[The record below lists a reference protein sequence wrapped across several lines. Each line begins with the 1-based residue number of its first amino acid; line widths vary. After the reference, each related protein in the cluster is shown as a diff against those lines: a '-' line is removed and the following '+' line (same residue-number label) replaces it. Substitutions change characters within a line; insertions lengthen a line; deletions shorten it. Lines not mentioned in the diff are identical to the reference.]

1 NFTIQ
6 KTFKDP
12 SAKRNIKSFVCN
24 PKPIIINGTEWLSLK
39 VHGQSFMM
47 HQIRKMVG
55 MVALTVRCGCPIE
68 RIVEA
73 QGDQKISIPKV
84 PGLGLL
90 LERPVFDSYNEI
102 QAVKHDKEKLD
113 FGKYE
118 KELEEFKQ
126 REIYQRIFAEEE
138 RDNTFH
144 LFFNQIDNYKE
155 RHFLYL
161 TSKGLEAIKG
171 AGKLD
176 EQRAAKSKNDG
187 ADAMEM
193 Q

>member
-1 NFTIQ
+1 LLRKRGTTRKPLVFLI
-6 KTFKDP
+6 P
-12 SAKRNIKSFVCN
+12 SI
-24 PKPIIINGTEWLSLK
+24 
-39 VHGQSFMM
+39 
-47 HQIRKMVG
+47 
-55 MVALTVRCGCPIE
+55 ALLT
-68 RIVEA
+68 
-73 QGDQKISIPKV
+73 QFHS
-84 PGLGLL
+84 
-90 LERPVFDSYNEI
+90 
-102 QAVKHDKEKLD
+102 
-113 FGKYE
+113 
-118 KELEEFKQ
+118 
-126 REIYQRIFAEEE
+126 
-138 RDNTFH
+138 FH

>member
-1 NFTIQ
+1 MIVLVSAAAILTQ
-6 KTFKDP
+6 P
-12 SAKRNIKSFVCN
+12 SR
-24 PKPIIINGTEWLSLK
+24 
-39 VHGQSFMM
+39 
-47 HQIRKMVG
+47 
-55 MVALTVRCGCPIE
+55 
-68 RIVEA
+68 
-73 QGDQKISIPKV
+73 
-84 PGLGLL
+84 
-90 LERPVFDSYNEI
+90 
-102 QAVKHDKEKLD
+102 
-113 FGKYE
+113 
-118 KELEEFKQ
+118 
-126 REIYQRIFAEEE
+126 
-138 RDNTFH
+138 FH

>member
-1 NFTIQ
+1 LIVLISPAAILTQ
-6 KTFKDP
+6 
-12 SAKRNIKSFVCN
+12 
-24 PKPIIINGTEWLSLK
+24 LS
-39 VHGQSFMM
+39 
-47 HQIRKMVG
+47 R
-55 MVALTVRCGCPIE
+55 
-68 RIVEA
+68 
-73 QGDQKISIPKV
+73 
-84 PGLGLL
+84 
-90 LERPVFDSYNEI
+90 
-102 QAVKHDKEKLD
+102 
-113 FGKYE
+113 
-118 KELEEFKQ
+118 
-126 REIYQRIFAEEE
+126 
-138 RDNTFH
+138 FH

>member
-1 NFTIQ
+1 LLRKRGTTRKPLVFLI
-6 KTFKDP
+6 P
-12 SAKRNIKSFVCN
+12 SI
-24 PKPIIINGTEWLSLK
+24 EL
-39 VHGQSFMM
+39 
-47 HQIRKMVG
+47 
-55 MVALTVRCGCPIE
+55 LT
-68 RIVEA
+68 
-73 QGDQKISIPKV
+73 QFYS
-84 PGLGLL
+84 
-90 LERPVFDSYNEI
+90 
-102 QAVKHDKEKLD
+102 
-113 FGKYE
+113 
-118 KELEEFKQ
+118 
-126 REIYQRIFAEEE
+126 
-138 RDNTFH
+138 FH

>member
-1 NFTIQ
+1 
-6 KTFKDP
+6 
-12 SAKRNIKSFVCN
+12 
-24 PKPIIINGTEWLSLK
+24 
-39 VHGQSFMM
+39 M
-47 HQIRKMVG
+47 
-55 MVALTVRCGCPIE
+55 
-68 RIVEA
+68 IV
-73 QGDQKISIPKV
+73 
-84 PGLGLL
+84 LL
-90 LERPVFDSYNEI
+90 LLIKILTRS
-102 QAVKHDKEKLD
+102 L
-113 FGKYE
+113 
-118 KELEEFKQ
+118 
-126 REIYQRIFAEEE
+126 R
-138 RDNTFH
+138 FH